1 LALEQNINAKKYI
14 KIDYDENQLRY
25 TLK

>member
-14 KIDYDENQLRY
+14 NIDYDENELRY
-25 TLK
+25 ALK